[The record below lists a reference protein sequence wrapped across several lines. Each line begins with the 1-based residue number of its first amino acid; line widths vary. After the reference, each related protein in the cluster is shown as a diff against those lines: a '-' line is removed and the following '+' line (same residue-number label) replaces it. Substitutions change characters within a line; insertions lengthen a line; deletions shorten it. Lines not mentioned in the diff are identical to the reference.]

1 MKMKATNQIIQILKD
16 SNVQINYTNHQIKP
30 SILHPPL
37 HFTPLLNTTIFQN
50 QEIKGCILGHLLD
63 FVFRD
68 VHLTMAYCLD
78 FLGILCFMETCLASF
93 LVTCLA
99 YYPPWVLLSL
109 ETLGIVLRA
118 SWLCPWR
125 LTWIPSWRIA

>member
-68 VHLTMAYCLD
+68 LLLTMAYCLD
-78 FLGILCFMETCLASF
+78 FLGILCSMETCWASF
-93 LVTCLA
+93 LVTCLDFIVLG
-99 YYPPWVLLSL
+99 PWVLLSL
-109 ETLGIVLRA
+109 KTLGIVLRA
-118 SWLCPWR
+118 S
-125 LTWIPSWRIA
+125 

>member
-30 SILHPPL
+30 STLHPPL

-78 FLGILCFMETCLASF
+78 FLVGISLFGKNWNLFTATKIWASM
-93 LVTCLA
+93 TKIGR
-99 YYPPWVLLSL
+99 SM
-109 ETLGIVLRA
+109 G
-118 SWLCPWR
+118 
-125 LTWIPSWRIA
+125 